1 MIAFIEGKVLSISTQ
16 AAVIF
21 THGLGYQVNFVRNTL
36 SALTI
41 GETISVHIHTVV
53 KEDAFDLYGFLQE
66 NQKTVFK
73 LCLDISGIGPK
84 IALAIL
90 STLSVEDFLGAVIGQ
105 KVALLTNI
113 PGIGKK
119 GAERLVLEL
128 KDKALKV
135 NLTSK
140 TAGGPSLKENLQL
153 ALTNLGYSREQ
164 SLRIQ
169 SMLSAKDFELPF
181 ESLIK
186 KALSTIASHAS

>member
-1 MIAFIEGKVLSISTQ
+1 MIAFIEGKVLSVSAQ

-21 THGLGYQVNFVRNTL
+21 THGLGYQVMFLKNTL
-36 SALTI
+36 ATLTI
-41 GETISVHIHTVV
+41 GDTISAHIHTVI
-53 KEDAFDLYGFLQE
+53 KEDAFDLYGFLE
-66 NQKTVFK
+66 NNQKTVFQ
-73 LCLDISGIGPK
+73 LCLQVSGIGPK

-90 STLSVEDFLGAVIGQ
+90 STLSVEDFLGAVIAQ

-128 KDKALKV
+128 KDKAIKI
-135 NLTSK
+135 NLTSGN
-140 TAGGPSLKENLQL
+140 TAAPSLKENLQL

-169 SMLSAKDFELPF
+169 GMLSAEDFQLPF

-186 KALSTIASHAS
+186 KALGTIASHAS